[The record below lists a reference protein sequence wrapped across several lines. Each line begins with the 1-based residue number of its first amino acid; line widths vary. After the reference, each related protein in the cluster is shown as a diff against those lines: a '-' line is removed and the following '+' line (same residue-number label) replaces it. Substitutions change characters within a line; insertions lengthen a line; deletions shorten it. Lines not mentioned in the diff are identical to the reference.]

1 MRRANSQIRT
11 PYWAQKWAQIVV
23 ICCLCICVECNV
35 NAGERTLVKIKSS
48 ADGTDQPCYLILP
61 ANYESDNVKRPLLVS
76 LHSWSADLNQRNESL
91 EKLADEKGWIY
102 LFPNFRGANR
112 TPQACGSELTQTDI
126 LDATEWAKS
135 NLRVDTS
142 RVYLTGV
149 SGGGHMTMLM
159 ASRYPKQWTAASAW
173 VGISD
178 LALWYKKH
186 ADTRYGE
193 MMRKSCGGAYGDS
206 YKVNKEYIKRSPKL
220 YLKKAP
226 NIALDI
232 AAGIH
237 DGHTGSVPITHS
249 IFAFN
254 AIARAN
260 KQPGVSDDEIKLLSK
275 PTGRLDEPLKSD
287 QETDK
292 SLGRE
297 IHLRRYA
304 GNSRLTI
311 FEGGHEGIS
320 TAAISWLEKHK
331 K

>member
-11 PYWAQKWAQIVV
+11 PYWAQIVA

-48 ADGTDQPCYLILP
+48 ADGTNQPCYLILP

-112 TPQACGSELTQTDI
+112 TPQACGSELAQTDI

-159 ASRYPKQWTAASAW
+159 ASRYPEQWTAASAW

-260 KQPGVSDDEIKLLSK
+260 KQPGVSNDEIKLLSK
-275 PTGRLDEPLKSD
+275 PAGRLDEPLKSD

-297 IHLRRYA
+297 IHLRRYT

>member
-1 MRRANSQIRT
+1 MRHKGSQKSIAYRIQE
-11 PYWAQKWAQIVV
+11 WSLV
-23 ICCLCICVECNV
+23 IIIYCLCFGLTYQV
-35 NAGERTLVKIKSS
+35 NASERTLVKIKSS

-61 ANYESDNVKRPLLVS
+61 TNYESDDVKRPLLVS

-91 EKLADEKGWIY
+91 ERLADEKGWIY

-112 TPQACGSELTQTDI
+112 TPQACGSELAQTDI

-135 NLRVDTS
+135 SLRVDTS

-159 ASRYPKQWTAASAW
+159 ASRYPQQWTAASAW

-206 YKVNKEYIKRSPKL
+206 SKVNKEYIKRSPKL

-260 KQPGVSDDEIKLLSK
+260 SQPGVSSDEIKQLSK
-275 PTGRLDEPLKSD
+275 PTGRLNEPLKSD
-287 QETDK
+287 QETDE

>member
-1 MRRANSQIRT
+1 MRQANSRIWF
-11 PYWAQKWAQIVV
+11 PYWAQHWSQMMVL
-23 ICCLCICVECNV
+23 CCLCIGIGCHV
-35 NAGERTLVKIKSS
+35 NASERTLVKIKSS
-48 ADGTDQPCYLILP
+48 ADDTDQPCYLILP
-61 ANYESDNVKRPLLVS
+61 ANYKSDNVKRPLLVS

-112 TPQACGSELTQTDI
+112 TPQACGSELAQTDI
-126 LDATEWAKS
+126 LDATAWAKS

-159 ASRYPKQWTAASAW
+159 ASRYPEQWTAASAW

-193 MMRKSCGGAYGDS
+193 MMRKVCGGAYGDS
-206 YKVNKEYIKRSPKL
+206 FKVNKEYIKRSPKL
-220 YLKKAP
+220 YLKKSP
-226 NIALDI
+226 NIVLDI

-260 KQPGVSDDEIKLLSK
+260 KQPGVSDNEIKLLSK

>member
-1 MRRANSQIRT
+1 MRQADSQTSVRF
-11 PYWAQKWAQIVV
+11 WLQKCAHMVL
-23 ICCLCICVECNV
+23 ICCLCVCVGCNA
-35 NAGERTLVKIKSS
+35 NAGERTLVKVKSS

-61 ANYESDNVKRPLLVS
+61 SNYESDNVKRPLLVS

-112 TPQACGSELTQTDI
+112 TPQACGSELAQTDI

-135 NLRVDTS
+135 KLRVDTS

-159 ASRYPKQWTAASAW
+159 ASRYPEQWTAASAW

-186 ADTRYGE
+186 ADTKYGE

-206 YKVNKEYIKRSPKL
+206 CKVNKEYIKRSPKL

-254 AIARAN
+254 TIARAN

-275 PTGRLDEPLKSD
+275 PTGRLDEPLESD
-287 QETDK
+287 QETDE